1 MIHATALVDPRAKL
15 HETVQVGPY
24 SIVEEEVEIGEGTII
39 GPYVHITGKTEIGK
53 NNQIHTG
60 AVIGAPP
67 QDQKYKDEKTR
78 LLIGDNNVIREYATF
93 HRSNTIEEDTIVGT
107 TNFFMAHSH
116 VGHNARIGNEN
127 VFANGVLIGG
137 HAEIADKVFLS
148 GNCAV
153 HQFVKIGS
161 LAMMQGNAAIS
172 QDLPPY
178 TMAYGVNKLCGLNI
192 IGLRRAGFTVEQRQE
207 LQYHYKRIFIS
218 GNNIGKVS
226 RDALGES
233 PGEKAKALLEF
244 ILQSKRGVCSHA
256 SRKH

>member
-1 MIHATALVDPRAKL
+1 MIHDTALVHPKAKI

-24 SIVEEEVEIGEGTII
+24 SVVEGGVEIGEGTII
-39 GPYVHITGKTEIGK
+39 GPHVHITGKTKIGEK
-53 NNQIHTG
+53 NEVHTG

-67 QDQKYKDEKTR
+67 QDQKYKGEKTR
-78 LLIGDNNVIREYATF
+78 LLIGDNNVIREHATF
-93 HRSNTIEEDTIVGT
+93 HRSNTIEEDTTVGT
-107 TNFFMAHSH
+107 GNFFMAHSH

-153 HQFVKIGS
+153 HQFVRIGT
-161 LAMMQGNAAIS
+161 LAMMQGNAAVS

-192 IGLRRAGFTVEQRQE
+192 IGLRRAGFTAEQRQE
-207 LQYHYKRIFIS
+207 LQYHYKRIFVS
-218 GNNIGKVS
+218 GNNIGKAS

-233 PGEKAKALLEF
+233 PGEKAKTLLEF
-244 ILQSKRGVCSHA
+244 IVGSKRGVCSHA

>member
-1 MIHATALVDPRAKL
+1 MIHTTALVDPKAKL

-24 SIVEEEVEIGEGTII
+24 SVVEEGVEIGEGSNT

-53 NNQIHTG
+53 NNQVHTG
-60 AVIGAPP
+60 AVMGAPP
-67 QDQKYKDEKTR
+67 QDQKYKGEKTR
-78 LLIGDNNVIREYATF
+78 LLIGENNVIREHATF
-93 HRSNTIEEDTIVGT
+93 HRSNTMEEDTTIGT
-107 TNFFMAHSH
+107 GNFFMAHSH

-127 VFANGVLIGG
+127 VFANGALIGG

-153 HQFVKIGS
+153 HQFVKIGT
-161 LAMMQGNAAIS
+161 LAMMQGNSAVS

-192 IGLRRAGFTVEQRQE
+192 IGLRRAGFTAEQRQE
-207 LQYHYKRIFIS
+207 LQYHYKRIFVS
-218 GNNIGKVS
+218 GNSIGKAS

-244 ILQSKRGVCSHA
+244 IVGSKRGVCSHA

>member
-39 GPYVHITGKTEIGK
+39 GPNVHITGKTEIGK

-67 QDQKYKDEKTR
+67 QDQKYKGEKTR
-78 LLIGDNNVIREYATF
+78 LLIGDSNVIREYTTF
-93 HRSNTIEEDTIVGT
+93 HRSNTIEEDTKVGT

-137 HAEIADKVFLS
+137 HAEIADKVFFFILVS
-148 GNCAV
+148 LPILYANNANRPIQV
-153 HQFVKIGS
+153 TSPDPFKMNQIAKIG
-161 LAMMQGNAAIS
+161 
-172 QDLPPY
+172 D
-178 TMAYGVNKLCGLNI
+178 
-192 IGLRRAGFTVEQRQE
+192 
-207 LQYHYKRIFIS
+207 
-218 GNNIGKVS
+218 
-226 RDALGES
+226 
-233 PGEKAKALLEF
+233 
-244 ILQSKRGVCSHA
+244 
-256 SRKH
+256 